1 MTAPALARAD
11 ERTPLRHVV
20 VGTLIAGAALLGVA
34 LHTQRGTD
42 GFYFLSALLAAV
54 WLVGAL
60 AAGGVPRPVITQR
73 AVVAGVAVGV
83 LAWVVFLVGDLV
95 FREVPWLHHQITSVV
110 GRADVGSRALVI
122 LIALVNGVAEEAFF
136 RGSLFATFD
145 EVATPAARER
155 LGWDSPV
162 VRTTAVYVVVTACAG
177 NLMLVLA
184 SLLMGGLFAVQ
195 RRATRGIVT
204 PAVTHVVW
212 SVLMIVALPR

>member
-1 MTAPALARAD
+1 MTAPARARID
-11 ERTPLRHVV
+11 ERTPLRRVV
-20 VGTLIAGAALLGVA
+20 IGTLLAGAVLLGVA

-42 GFYFLSALLAAV
+42 TFSFLSAVLAAV

-73 AVVAGVAVGV
+73 AAVAGVVVGV
-83 LAWVVFLVGDLV
+83 LAWVVFLIGDLI

-122 LIALVNGVAEEAFF
+122 LIALANGVAEEAFF
-136 RGSLFATFD
+136 RGSLFAMFD
-145 EVATPAARER
+145 EAATPAAREH

-162 VRTTAVYVVVTACAG
+162 VRTTAVYVAVTACAG
-177 NLMLVLA
+177 NLTLVLA

-204 PAVTHVVW
+204 PAVTHLVW